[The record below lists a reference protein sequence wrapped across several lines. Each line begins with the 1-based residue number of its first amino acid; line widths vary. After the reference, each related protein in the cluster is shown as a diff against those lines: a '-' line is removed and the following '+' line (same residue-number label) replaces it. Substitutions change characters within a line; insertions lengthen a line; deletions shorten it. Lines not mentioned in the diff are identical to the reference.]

1 MYGIDNVGKMRTSA
15 QMTIAGSVVCY
26 AIGFLLTKIVEVW
39 SIRALRNRE
48 NPSLKLPLN
57 E

>member
-1 MYGIDNVGKMRTSA
+1 MYLIDNIGKMRTSC

-26 AIGFLLTKIVEVW
+26 AIGFLLTKVVEVW
-39 SIRALRNRE
+39 NLRALGNRE
-48 NPSLKLPLN
+48 DPSLKLPLN